1 MEEKHDDFENLI
13 MQSNRPSGLKKLLL
27 TAATLLLLLILMILI
42 TKSMVQSDVKQS
54 PSIILPPE
62 PITASQK
69 PSSEPSFEQV
79 PIEEEHGHKKIEEVI
94 NRLKEKASTTKE
106 PQNDAV
112 VMRVEHEKPVVQP
125 TPPKPSKV
133 EPKAEPKRAP
143 KVAPKREIK
152 REVAP
157 SHLPAPKEE
166 VIASKAPKKHA
177 TTPKGFYIQ
186 VGAFF
191 QAPPS
196 QKFLNSITS
205 QGLHYVT
212 LHMEK
217 NGTPYQKVLVG
228 PYSSKSDALHDLVRV
243 KKTINPHAY
252 ITEKR

>member
-27 TAATLLLLLILMILI
+27 AAATLLLLLILMILI

-69 PSSEPSFEQV
+69 PSLEPSFEQV

-94 NRLKEKASTTKE
+94 SRLKEKASTTKE

-112 VMRVEHEKPVVQP
+112 AMRVEHEKPVVQP

-133 EPKAEPKRAP
+133 KPKAE
-143 KVAPKREIK
+143 PKREIK

-157 SHLPAPKEE
+157 SHLPTPKEE
-166 VIASKAPKKHA
+166 VIASKAPKKHS
-177 TTPKGFYIQ
+177 TIPKGFYIQ

-228 PYSSKSDALHDLVRV
+228 PYSSKLDALHDLVRV